1 MNEYDDRIV
10 AYLNERLDE
19 EEGVALRAAFGW
31 GAEWTVNRQ
40 NDDSAVLAA
49 TGTPRAAWSEDID
62 VITHAAAW
70 NPARALLSIETR
82 RVILKLYAGA
92 QFALDCHADDA
103 GEQGHVEGIRKVV
116 RILLQEYVG
125 RPDYP
130 QPEGTQHA

>member
-1 MNEYDDRIV
+1 MSEYDDRIV

-19 EEGVALRAAFGW
+19 EEEVALRAAFGW

-40 NDDSAVLAA
+40 HDDSAFLAA

-70 NPARALLSIETR
+70 DPARALLSIESR

-92 QFALDCHADDA
+92 QFALDC
-103 GEQGHVEGIRKVV
+103 GEQGHVGGIRKVV

-125 RPDYP
+125 RPDHP